1 MAAPLT
7 DEQKARIHAWT
18 IKIHNRPPSSILTDE
33 QKARIHAWAAE
44 GADLNQIQ
52 DRLKTELGIT
62 LLFMDV
68 RFLIAD
74 LGITLAPRQP
84 EAEEEE
90 KPEPEP
96 EEQEPGEIDETEAE
110 WQSPDGS
117 EPPPAGGVKLTVDQL
132 TLPGAMVSGKV
143 TFSDG
148 VTAQWYLDQMGSLGL
163 AGVDRAYQPPAGDIP
178 LFQRQLQKELRR
190 AGY

>member
-7 DEQKARIHAWT
+7 DEQKARI
-18 IKIHNRPPSSILTDE
+18 N
-33 QKARIHAWAAE
+33 AWAAE

-62 LLFMDV
+62 LTFMDV

-74 LGITLAPRQP
+74 LGISLSPRQP
-84 EAEEEE
+84 EAEEDEE
-90 KPEPEP
+90 KPEAEP
-96 EEQEPGEIDETEAE
+96 EERQPADIDETDGP

-117 EPPPAGGVKLTVDQL
+117 EPPAAGVRLTIDQIA
-132 TLPGAMVSGKV
+132 LPGTMVSGKV

-163 AGVDRAYQPPAGDIP
+163 SGVDRTYQPPAGDIP
-178 LFQRQLQKELRR
+178 VFQRELQRELRR
-190 AGY
+190 SGF